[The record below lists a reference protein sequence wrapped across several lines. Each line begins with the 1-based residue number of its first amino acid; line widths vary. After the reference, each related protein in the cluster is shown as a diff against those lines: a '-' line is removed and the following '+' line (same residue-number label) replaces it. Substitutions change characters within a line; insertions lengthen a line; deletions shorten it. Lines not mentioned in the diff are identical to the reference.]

1 ICGRIGGSP
10 TVAGCITPRGPRDA
24 SIRRR
29 QKKWSTNSPLTPAH
43 VCSAGG
49 DAQVAEVGFSTG
61 ADPQSYL
68 TADNTSFQVV
78 HDQRRLWRAV
88 DEQPGP
94 HAVDVDAEVRPD
106 SRFEVDVRF
115 VDARVLSSKL
125 LPGELRW

>member
-1 ICGRIGGSP
+1 MGPAALRVRRH
-10 TVAGCITPRGPRDA
+10 TCIAAR
-24 SIRRR
+24 
-29 QKKWSTNSPLTPAH
+29 

-49 DAQVAEVGFSTG
+49 DAQVAEVGLSTG

-94 HAVDVDAEVRPD
+94 HAVDVDAEVVQTPVSRSTYD
-106 SRFEVDVRF
+106 S
-115 VDARVLSSKL
+115 
-125 LPGELRW
+125 